1 MGLGDNTT
9 INEFW
14 KTAIIVKIA
23 TVAIGLSVL
32 AFDPSVCCFF
42 NVDLTFEVLHC

>member
-9 INEFW
+9 INKFW

-23 TVAIGLSVL
+23 TVAAGMAVL
-32 AFDPSVCCFF
+32 AFDPSVMLF
-42 NVDLTFEVLHC
+42 NES